1 MMKSVYTII
10 GYYLLGMLL
19 LGACSDEENVSSS
32 ALHKEGEIVLSSTR
46 AHVITRSGDLVENF
60 KVGTLY
66 RLYAF
71 LSSDSQTYDWTS
83 TTYLNGSLGRETET
97 EDGDREIVY
106 GLDIN
111 KEEGIAR
118 NYPKN
123 GSLDLYGVTFG
134 SEVDPQSVNV
144 QQEGKRPVWHI
155 AFPSVKDAEI
165 DGTEEMP
172 DLMFSNNKRGA
183 SVADGKVSMRFK
195 HALSLLK
202 FNVVWEEQAEGS
214 KAKYDLE
221 KVQVRKIEVLDLHKE
236 GDFDMVSGAWSYAE
250 NSKYSRTYYENQEG
264 LSKPEKSYSYT
275 FNDSIRIFPNQKDEA
290 IKIRVTLYDGNTD
303 KECEV
308 VREYPLTNNGSDLVL
323 ESNYVYQITIM
334 LLTNDVRVMVL
345 LPTVYEWNDVSLA
358 EEDVYLGQPVTFG
371 GLMWMDRNL
380 GAKTADAEND
390 FYNSIGYYYQF
401 GRNIPY
407 IMDVDKFVYYV
418 HDTNKNTINNK
429 ISVVMETAEDSGNPQ
444 NPYYYWSGYKKTD
457 EIKEKLREYQVGCI
471 YTFDHLGKRVTGSRV
486 VVDGDPVAMINPG
499 DVYQDE
505 NGKVDDAQTHE
516 LYKMTGYHVSGASN
530 PYSTWHADM
539 DYVRSL
545 WSDVSNHPCPK
556 GWRLPTADDLYAFMP
571 RTDVTYTQ
579 YSSVIWDTGSYI
591 RFTHNWVQTDEYT
604 SDNSGAVYIEGQV
617 GWYRKDT
624 GDGNVQEIRFGRK
637 ETTVNGVSAS
647 YNVIYMIKNQGTD
660 RAYRIRLMNHFAK
673 AYKTDFVNEA
683 SFDPNSFSTNK
694 RYITISRY
702 TCDKDK
708 TIDDYTQNGAD
719 ETMWDNPIETLV
731 YPCAGFIITDAY
743 WYLSAFGSGIVLR
756 TSEPYDQNLTKKT
769 EYKAFSWVQYMATT
783 VFDVGVIGTS
793 RQSLGD
799 QVRCVRDIT
808 AQ

>member
-1 MMKSVYTII
+1 
-10 GYYLLGMLL
+10 
-19 LGACSDEENVSSS
+19 
-32 ALHKEGEIVLSSTR
+32 VLSSTR

-60 KVGTLY
+60 ELGTLY
-66 RLYAF
+66 RLYA
-71 LSSDSQTYDWTS
+71 LVSSDTQTYDWTS

-97 EDGDREIVY
+97 VDGDREIIY
-106 GLDIN
+106 GLEVN
-111 KEEGIAR
+111 ENGIGR

-134 SEVDPQSVNV
+134 SEVDPQTVNA
-144 QQEGKRPVWHI
+144 QKAGEQPVWHVEFTPN
-155 AFPSVKDAEI
+155 ANNSEI
-165 DGTEEMP
+165 SSSSEIP
-172 DLMFSNNKRGA
+172 DLMFSNNIRGA
-183 SVADGKVSMRFK
+183 SVSDGKVSMRFK

-202 FNVVWEEQAEGS
+202 FNVVWEEQTEGS
-214 KAKYDLE
+214 KENYDLE
-221 KVQVRKIEVLDLHKE
+221 KVQVRKIEMLDLHKE

-250 NSKYSRTYYENQEG
+250 NSNVYSRTYYENATG
-264 LSKPEKSYSYT
+264 LSKPEKSYSYS
-275 FNDSIRIFPNQKDEA
+275 FNDSVRVFPNQEGEA
-290 IKIRVTLYDGNTD
+290 IRIRVTLYDGNTN

-308 VREYPLTNNGSDLVL
+308 VREYKLTNNGEDLVL

-418 HDTNKNTINNK
+418 HDTNESSFPEIP
-429 ISVVMETAEDSGNPQ
+429 VVMATTTGTGSTG
-444 NPYYYWSGYKKTD
+444 PYYVWYKNNFKRTD
-457 EIKEKLREYQVGCI
+457 EIKEKLTEYQVDCF

-486 VVDGDPVAMINPG
+486 VVKNDPIAMINPG
-499 DVYQDE
+499 DVYRDDD
-505 NGKVDDAQTHE
+505 GKVDDAQTHE
-516 LYKMTGYHVSGASN
+516 LYKMTGYHVNGSGDA
-530 PYSTWHADM
+530 YSTWYSNL

-556 GWRLPTADDLYAFMP
+556 GWRLPTTDDLYAFMP
-571 RTDVTYTQ
+571 RADVENPRFKSVVWDNGSYAAFPHDWDYTGDATRDSTHATYTQ
-579 YSSVIWDTGSYI
+579 G
-591 RFTHNWVQTDEYT
+591 EK
-604 SDNSGAVYIEGQV
+604 

-637 ETTVNGVSAS
+637 TTTVNGKSAI
-647 YNVIYMIKNQGTD
+647 YNVIYMIKNQGTE
-660 RAYRIRLMNHFAK
+660 RAYRIRLMNHFTK
-673 AYKTDFVNEA
+673 AYKSEFVDEA
-683 SFDPNSFSTNK
+683 TFDPNAFSTNK

-731 YPCAGFIITDAY
+731 YPCAGFIITDNY
-743 WYLSAFGSGIVLR
+743 WHLSSFGSGIVLR
-756 TSEPYDQNLTKKT
+756 TSEPSSIYNR
-769 EYKAFSWVQYMATT
+769 SSCVQYMSTT
-783 VFDVGVIGTS
+783 VFNVGVIETS

>member
-334 LLTNDVRVMVL
+334 LLTNDVRIMVL
-345 LPTVYEWNDVSLA
+345 LPTVYEWNDVELA

-380 GAKTADAEND
+380 GAKTADAKND

-407 IMDVDKFVYYV
+407 MLDVEKWVYYAY
-418 HDTNKNTINNK
+418 DDDDRDL
-429 ISVVMETAEDSGNPQ
+429 APG
-444 NPYYYWSGYKKTD
+444 SGYAIMTD
-457 EIKEKLREYQVGCI
+457 TSTEGSFSTGETYKNSASQSTFYSSYLALGSTKNLSEGEKNKLREYQVKCI
-471 YTFDHLGKRVTGSRV
+471 YTFDHKGDSVFGYRFMSGQ
-486 VVDGDPVAMINPG
+486 DGDDLSFRNPG
-499 DVYQDE
+499 EVYMGADG
-505 NGKVDDAQTHE
+505 NVDDEKTRE
-516 LYKMTGYHVSGASN
+516 LYRFAGIRNEKGSN
-530 PYSTWHADM
+530 PYYQDVWTAS
-539 DYVRSL
+539 
-545 WSDVSNHPCPK
+545 SDLASFWMNPDDQPCPK
-556 GWRLPTADDLYAFMP
+556 GWRLPTRSDLYTFMP
-571 RTDVTYTQ
+571 TTTGKVSW
-579 YSSVIWDTGSYI
+579 SSSWSSSAEPKVD
-591 RFTHNWVQTDEYT
+591 TDEKG
-604 SDNSGAVYIEGQV
+604 NIEEYLYGS
-617 GWYRKDT
+617 KKNA
-624 GDGNVQEIRFGRK
+624 DGK
-637 ETTVNGVSAS
+637 S
-647 YNVIYMIKNQGTD
+647 YSVLYMIKNKGTSE
-660 RAYRIRLMNHFAK
+660 AYRIRII
-673 AYKTDFVNEA
+673 TDFSKGYKNPEMV
-683 SFDPNSFSTNK
+683 STNK
-694 RYITISRY
+694 RYIMVSRY

-708 TIDDYTQNGAD
+708 GIEDYVADGKD
-719 ETMWDNPIETLV
+719 ETEWNNSVESVMF
-731 YPCAGFIITDAY
+731 PCAGFIVTDPV
-743 WYLSAFGSGIVLR
+743 LNMRGFGKGSVLR
-756 TSEPYDQNLTKKT
+756 TSESNASSY
-769 EYKAFSWVQYMATT
+769 SWVQYMTLTNFELSVASN
-783 VFDVGVIGTS
+783 S
-793 RQSLGD
+793 RKALGD
-799 QVRCVRDIT
+799 QIRCVRDVT
-808 AQ
+808 AK